1 MSKSSPSRGAGVNA
15 QHALHVWDSR
25 EDSHI
30 PFLQDSHSSPRVS
43 IVFVSTSLPLS
54 TFFHEA
60 PLDCPRENRVKGSIL
75 SQRTSDESKLLVQMV
90 GCCLDFLEVVRYA
103 ATEISS
109 ARSARAHGSYLRV
122 SFKNTR
128 ETAQAV
134 NGWKLQRAVKFL
146 QNVQEKTEAV
156 PMRRYAGGTGRA
168 AQGKQFGVTR
178 ARWPVKSAQ
187 FLLGL
192 LKNAEANAD
201 TKGLDTGNLII
212 KHIQVN
218 QAPKQRRRTYR
229 AHGRINPYMSN
240 PCHIELILTEGE
252 EAVQKSQ
259 EVVGRELH
267 LSSRQRGARH
277 RRAIT
282 AA

>member
-1 MSKSSPSRGAGVNA
+1 M
-15 QHALHVWDSR
+15 
-25 EDSHI
+25 
-30 PFLQDSHSSPRVS
+30 
-43 IVFVSTSLPLS
+43 
-54 TFFHEA
+54 
-60 PLDCPRENRVKGSIL
+60 
-75 SQRTSDESKLLVQMV
+75 
-90 GCCLDFLEVVRYA
+90 VRYA

-109 ARSARAHGSYLRV
+109 ARSARSHGR
-122 SFKNTR
+122 
-128 ETAQAV
+128 
-134 NGWKLQRAVKFL
+134 WKLQRAVKFL
-146 QNVQEKTEAV
+146 QNVQEKVEAV

-252 EAVQKSQ
+252 EVVQRPQ
-259 EVVGRELH
+259 EVVGRQLH
-267 LSSRQRGARH
+267 LSSRQRGARD
-277 RRAIT
+277 RRALT
-282 AA
+282 SA